1 MRTKEFIKRVEEL
14 GFEVVDGFFAI
25 HVSTNGINSVAN
37 VNKEKEFSLQTCTG
51 VFRELRKEQRKQLL
65 ELCVEYA
72 STPIEDREKEK
83 KFLIR
88 HKYLVSKNFYPVCM
102 VWHKLKDVYRPINC
116 RVDNHIYQAQFTLK
130 EVEDIKVKLDTDLA
144 DFELV
149 EVEE

>member
-1 MRTKEFIKRVEEL
+1 MRTKEFIKRVKEL
-14 GFEVVDGFFAI
+14 GFRVREEKANINIIADNFIIAEVSKNRLYCI
-25 HVSTNGINSVAN
+25 NTYNSVKVEWTN
-37 VNKEKEFSLQTCTG
+37 EKELFDLI
-51 VFRELRKEQRKQLL
+51 
-65 ELCVEYA
+65 VEYA
-72 STPIEDREKEK
+72 KTPIEDREEEK
-83 KFLIR
+83 KFLIQ

-149 EVEE
+149 EVVDEEM